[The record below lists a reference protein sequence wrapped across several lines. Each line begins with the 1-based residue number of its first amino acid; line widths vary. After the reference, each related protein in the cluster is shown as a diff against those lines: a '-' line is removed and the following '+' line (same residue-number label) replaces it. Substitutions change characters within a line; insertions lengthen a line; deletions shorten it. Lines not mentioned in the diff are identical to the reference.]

1 MATEIPSNKDPMVLL
16 YRNHS
21 YCDWRVTLSCEDGQL
36 YRLLYIINLSLS
48 GFITMACIILL
59 WYRISRQGCTI
70 FSPKVPGTGF
80 IRPNPVEGFLVWA
93 ILWLIGMQNERV
105 KLILRLIIN

>member
-1 MATEIPSNKDPMVLL
+1 MSAVIPSREDSMVFL

-21 YCDWRVTLSCEDGQL
+21 YCDWRVTLSCEDGHL
-36 YRLLYIINLSLS
+36 YKLLYIINLALAI
-48 GFITMACIILL
+48 FITITCIILL
-59 WYRISRQGCTI
+59 WYRISRLGCTI

-93 ILWLIGMQNERV
+93 ILWLIGMQNN
-105 KLILRLIIN
+105 IS